1 MKHLIFIVAYNHEN
15 FIENVLNRIPESL
28 QEEKYEILIID
39 DASIDK
45 TFKIANEWSKKNN
58 NINITILKNN
68 INYGYGG
75 NQKIGM

>member
-15 FIENVLNRIPESL
+15 FIENVLNRIPKSL

-45 TFKIANEWSKKNN
+45 TFRIANDWSRKNN
-58 NINITILKNN
+58 NNTQLKN
-68 INYGYGG
+68 I
-75 NQKIGM
+75 QKIK